1 MDFLLELYELW
12 RIEWTFDGFLGVC
25 YGDIEIGTELM
36 DFAIVVGAVD
46 GTEDLGVFAL
56 VASLEILGGYGIQ
69 GKWWQ
74 LKDTI
79 FYIHFSTL

>member
-1 MDFLLELYELW
+1 
-12 RIEWTFDGFLGVC
+12 
-25 YGDIEIGTELM
+25 M

-69 GKWWQ
+69 GK
-74 LKDTI
+74 
-79 FYIHFSTL
+79 